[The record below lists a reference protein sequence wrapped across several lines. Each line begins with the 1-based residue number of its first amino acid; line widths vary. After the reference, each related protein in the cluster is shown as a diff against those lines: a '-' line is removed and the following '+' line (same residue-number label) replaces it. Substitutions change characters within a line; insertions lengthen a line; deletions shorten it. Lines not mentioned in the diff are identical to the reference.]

1 MGPPYGYHV
10 NNSRTWLVVKAEHLS
25 EAERIFDGT
34 GVRVTVTGKHHLG
47 AALGTRTFIGK
58 YVQEKIEVW
67 KAELN
72 RLSLIAKS
80 EPHAA
85 FSAFT
90 NGPIGH
96 WLYFLHTIEGITP
109 LLQPL
114 EDCNR
119 QDFLPALNGQSSF
132 SDLERELLALP
143 ARLGGLGLVNPTT
156 LSAERTFSLR
166 LTAPL
171 TTIIVLQKGD
181 TGYSRQQEQSIKTS
195 LRTE

>member
-1 MGPPYGYHV
+1 MELEFVSLLLANIILEQP
-10 NNSRTWLVVKAEHLS
+10 LEHEPLS
-25 EAERIFDGT
+25 ESMCRRRSKCG
-34 GVRVTVTGKHHLG
+34 R
-47 AALGTRTFIGK
+47 
-58 YVQEKIEVW
+58 
-67 KAELN
+67 LN
-72 RLSLIAKS
+72 STDYISLIAKS

-85 FSAFT
+85 FSTFT
-90 NGPIGH
+90 NGLIGH
-96 WLYFLHTIEGITP
+96 WLYFLRTIEGITP

-171 TTIIVLQKGD
+171 TAIIVLQKGD
-181 TGYSRQQEQSIKTS
+181 TGDARQQQQSIKSS
-195 LRTE
+195 LHTERHKQQEEVATELKA